1 MATNLGILLAILS
14 PLKNKSIQNQR
25 IISCLKNIQNKKK
38 KSNRVDPNPILKTP
52 QTQAIH
58 QTIHLQI
65 PAPAQEKIE
74 KEKNLEAILQKT
86 KNKKNDR
93 KKNEAKMT
101 EKTKMIK
108 AKTKIKAKEVKAVIK
123 VNKESRKTEMKRED
137 HLKKRSLKNIPIKM
151 TNMENN
157 NQKTEKKDK
166 KEAVREVKKD
176 SMKETS
182 MIQNIKK
189 IKTEKKIIKLKI
201 KSKTIRTIKEAE
213 VNRLTDSI

>member
-14 PLKNKSIQNQR
+14 PLKNKSILNQR
-25 IISCLKNIQNKKK
+25 IISWLKNIQNKKK
-38 KSNRVDPNPILKTP
+38 KSNQVDPNPILKTP

-58 QTIHLQI
+58 QMIHPQI

-74 KEKNLEAILQKT
+74 KEKNQEAILQRT

-93 KKNEAKMT
+93 KKIVAKMT

-123 VNKESRKTEMKRED
+123 VNKENRKIEMKRED
-137 HLKKRSLKNIPIKM
+137 HLNKRSLKSMPIKM
-151 TNMENN
+151 IKMENN

-166 KEAVREVKKD
+166 KEVVREVKKD

-189 IKTEKKIIKLKI
+189 IKTQKKMIKGKI
-201 KSKTIRTIKEAE
+201 KSKTIRT
-213 VNRLTDSI
+213 